1 MSQFADLNREE
12 AAQLDNFVDLLIDL
26 SIVEPSKQVSEAS
39 FTQEQ
44 LDENNFS
51 INNQNHSQNPL
62 NSSQIPNSDNMSSVE
77 IDNDGE
83 FATEEK
89 TFTDVDID
97 IDNQFS
103 TTIYLQADLDSPQTQ
118 ANLPNYQ
125 TEQLEEITVQTEPLK
140 TQSEKSDDLD
150 DLTQSNTDNSEE
162 TIAAFQKLQD
172 ILIGDE
178 LAEVQQNVEKLNHQL
193 YDSDKLLNLLLPHI
207 TKLLKQKISESQEE
221 FIEAITPIIDKAI
234 YSGVQQN
241 KSSMG
246 EALAGAL
253 PVAIS
258 EQISENS
265 EEVAEAMA
273 PAMGEA
279 IQKQIA
285 LEQDKIVD
293 ALYPVI
299 GSTIAKYMGETIQA
313 INAQIENTL
322 SVEGVKR
329 KIRAKLQGVSEAEL
343 IVKESISF
351 NPQAIFLIHKASGL
365 VICDIQPSDSERLES
380 DMIAGMLTA
389 IRSFAN
395 DCMAQSGNISEL
407 DEIDYGNFKI
417 LLEVAGYCYLAII
430 VKGETPKKFISQ
442 VRQTLSQIIKSYGKS
457 IEQFEGDLETIPNEI
472 NQLLAT
478 LTEFKHQKEENKSK
492 ISPLLILG
500 LSILGI
506 IFIPWGIWQYH
517 SSKIRAIENKTA
529 LALASAPELSVY
541 RLDVKVDGDK
551 LSLKGRVPN
560 DYLKNKAN
568 QIATATVPKWK
579 IDNQIISVEVPASP
593 VRAKAEV
600 KRVTIVLNQINGTD
614 ISSNYSNGKVSVE
627 GSVIRAADVNTITQ
641 AFAKIPGVK
650 TVSSAVR
657 VNLVSIPV
665 RFYFQN
671 NSSEL
676 ISKDFD
682 KKLEQVKIF
691 LAQHPKHNLKVIGYS
706 YSPNKSLSASKL
718 ALQRAENVR
727 EALIKQGISPSRLE
741 VIGKTSL
748 PPGVDKNQPASL
760 MRCAILKA
768 IITN

>member
-1 MSQFADLNREE
+1 MSESAELNREE
-12 AAQLDNFVDLLIDL
+12 TAQLDNLMNLLVDL
-26 SIVEPSKQVSEAS
+26 SIVEPSKQVSETP
-39 FTQEQ
+39 FKQDKLIEH
-44 LDENNFS
+44 ENECDAK
-51 INNQNHSQNPL
+51 NQYQNPL
-62 NSSQIPNSDNMSSVE
+62 NFSRVHNSHHSSPIDLGDDDELLMEENKFTEVDFYNQSS
-77 IDNDGE
+77 
-83 FATEEK
+83 K
-89 TFTDVDID
+89 
-97 IDNQFS
+97 
-103 TTIYLQADLDSPQTQ
+103 TIYLQANLDSPQAET
-118 ANLPNYQ
+118 NLPNFQ
-125 TEQLEEITVQTEPLK
+125 EPIEEIAAQTEPLEQK
-140 TQSEKSDDLD
+140 SENLN
-150 DLTQSNTDNSEE
+150 QSNTDNSEE

-172 ILIGDE
+172 ILVGDE
-178 LAEVQQNVEKLNHQL
+178 LAEIQQNLQKLNHQL
-193 YDSDKLLNLLLPHI
+193 YDSDELLNLLLPHI
-207 TKLLKQKISESQEE
+207 TKLLKQKIAESQEE

-234 YSGVQQN
+234 YSRVQQD

-246 EALAGAL
+246 NALAGAL
-253 PVAIS
+253 PIAIA
-258 EQISENS
+258 EQISANS

-279 IQKQIA
+279 IQKQIE

-299 GSTIAKYMGETIQA
+299 GNTIAKYMGETIQA

-351 NPQAIFLIHKASGL
+351 TPQAIFLIHKTSGL

-395 DCMAQSGNISEL
+395 DCMAQSGNFSEL

-457 IEQFEGDLETIPNEI
+457 IEQFEGDLETIPTEI

-478 LTEFKHQKEENKSK
+478 LTEFKHQKEEDKSS
-492 ISPLLILG
+492 ISPLLILS
-500 LSILGI
+500 LSILGL

-517 SSKIRAIENKTA
+517 SSKIRSIENKTA

-551 LSLKGRVPN
+551 LKLKGRVPN
-560 DYLKNKAN
+560 DYLKTKAN
-568 QIATATVPKWK
+568 QIAAATVPKWK
-579 IDNQIISVEVPASP
+579 IDNQIIAVEIPASP
-593 VRAKAEV
+593 VLAKAEV
-600 KRVTIVLNQINGTD
+600 KRVTAVLNQVNGTS
-614 ISSNYSNGKVSVE
+614 ISSNYSNGKVLVE
-627 GSVIRAADVNTITQ
+627 GSVIRAAEAKTITQ
-641 AFAKIPGVK
+641 AFEKIPGVK
-650 TVSSAVR
+650 TVSSAVK
-657 VNLVSIPV
+657 VTSASIPV

-671 NSSEL
+671 NSSEI
-676 ISKDFD
+676 ISQDLD

-691 LAQHPKHNLKVIGYS
+691 LNQHPNHNLKLIGYS
-706 YSPNKSLSASKL
+706 YSPNTSLSANKL
-718 ALQRAENVR
+718 AVQRAKNVR
-727 EALIKQGISPSRLE
+727 EALIKQGISPSRLQ
-741 VIGKTSL
+741 IFGKTSL
-748 PPGVDKNQPASL
+748 PPGLDKNQPASL
-760 MRCAILKA
+760 MRCVVLEPVIS
-768 IITN
+768 NE

>member
-1 MSQFADLNREE
+1 MSQFADLNPEE

-51 INNQNHSQNPL
+51 INNQNHSQSPL

-103 TTIYLQADLDSPQTQ
+103 TTIYLQANLDSPQAQ

-125 TEQLEEITVQTEPLK
+125 AEQLEEITVQTEPLK

-150 DLTQSNTDNSEE
+150 DLSESNTDNSEE

-178 LAEVQQNVEKLNHQL
+178 LAEVQKSVEKLNHQL

-221 FIEAITPIIDKAI
+221 FIEAVTPIIDKAI
-234 YSGVQQN
+234 YNSVKQDKN
-241 KSSMG
+241 SMG
-246 EALAGAL
+246 NALAGAV
-253 PVAIS
+253 PIAIA
-258 EQISENS
+258 EQISVNS
-265 EEVAEAMA
+265 DEVAESIA

-279 IQKQIA
+279 IQKQIE

-430 VKGETPKKFISQ
+430 VKGETPK
-442 VRQTLSQIIKSYGKS
+442 
-457 IEQFEGDLETIPNEI
+457 
-472 NQLLAT
+472 
-478 LTEFKHQKEENKSK
+478 
-492 ISPLLILG
+492 
-500 LSILGI
+500 
-506 IFIPWGIWQYH
+506 
-517 SSKIRAIENKTA
+517 
-529 LALASAPELSVY
+529 
-541 RLDVKVDGDK
+541 
-551 LSLKGRVPN
+551 
-560 DYLKNKAN
+560 
-568 QIATATVPKWK
+568 
-579 IDNQIISVEVPASP
+579 
-593 VRAKAEV
+593 
-600 KRVTIVLNQINGTD
+600 
-614 ISSNYSNGKVSVE
+614 
-627 GSVIRAADVNTITQ
+627 
-641 AFAKIPGVK
+641 
-650 TVSSAVR
+650 
-657 VNLVSIPV
+657 
-665 RFYFQN
+665 
-671 NSSEL
+671 
-676 ISKDFD
+676 
-682 KKLEQVKIF
+682 
-691 LAQHPKHNLKVIGYS
+691 
-706 YSPNKSLSASKL
+706 
-718 ALQRAENVR
+718 
-727 EALIKQGISPSRLE
+727 
-741 VIGKTSL
+741 
-748 PPGVDKNQPASL
+748 
-760 MRCAILKA
+760 
-768 IITN
+768 